1 FGAGRARRAV
11 RKAYDVLAARFAERF
26 APEEPEPDEQPKVE
40 MLADDDFEATVFE
53 EAPVAHRAD
62 TSVSH
67 EIQIE
72 DIVALDDHSTS
83 SESVI
88 APPPPR
94 DRDETMERHPVA
106 PGPRDSGNWTV
117 SVVSAAIQTPAPD
130 EWVVTNVAGAVPRG
144 MPEIDHGDDGTPIEG
159 VTAAGAA
166 LPVVEN
172 NFVAGEIDV
181 PNSAPVGEKETP
193 VDFTAASSLL
203 GQPEPAPDP
212 DTGRRTPPIERR

>member
-1 FGAGRARRAV
+1 
-11 RKAYDVLAARFAERF
+11 
-26 APEEPEPDEQPKVE
+26 

-53 EAPVAHRAD
+53 EAPVARAD

-72 DIVALDDHSTS
+72 DLVALDDHSTS

-94 DRDETMERHPVA
+94 DRDETMERRPVP

-117 SVVSAAIQTPAPD
+117 SLVSAPIPPPAPD
-130 EWVVTNVAGAVPRG
+130 EWVVTNVAGAVPRIPDSEDG
-144 MPEIDHGDDGTPIEG
+144 AAGDDGTPIEG
-159 VTAAGAA
+159 VTVRGAA

-181 PNSAPVGEKETP
+181 PGSAPVSEKETP